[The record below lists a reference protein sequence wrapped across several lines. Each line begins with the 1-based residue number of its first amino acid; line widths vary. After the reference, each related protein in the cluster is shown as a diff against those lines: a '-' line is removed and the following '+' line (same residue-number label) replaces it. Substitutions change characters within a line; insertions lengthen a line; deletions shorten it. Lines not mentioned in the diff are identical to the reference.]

1 MTVDPA
7 TTPHRHIHRGDS
19 LFLLLGR
26 LPHQVRGRPREVS
39 RSGGARAAPRPMP
52 AGTIFTCPMHP
63 EVRQE
68 GPGSCPICG
77 MALEPEMPTADAGPN
92 PELIDMTR
100 RFWIG
105 LVLTVPV
112 VALEMGGH
120 LFGWHPLD
128 ADAVELGAARV
139 RDAGGAVGGL
149 AVLRAR
155 RAIARHPQPQ
165 HVHADR
171 ARHRRGVD
179 LQRRRDACARPV
191 SAGVSRPR
199 RRGRGLFR
207 GGGRHHRAG
216 AARPGAGAAR
226 PRADLRRDPRAA
238 RSRAEDRDQ
247 RHRSRR
253 RRRWRSTPSRS
264 ATGCGCGPATRCRS
278 TAS

>member
-7 TTPHRHIHRGDS
+7 TTPHRHVHRGETY
-19 LFLLLGR
+19 FFC
-26 LPHQVRGRPREVS
+26 
-39 RSGGARAAPRPMP
+39 SGGCRTKFAADPGKYLDPAAREPAAPMP

-92 PELIDMTR
+92 PELVDMTR

-105 LVLTVPV
+105 LVADRAGRGAGDGRTPV
-112 VALEMGGH
+112 RLASAFAVAI
-120 LFGWHPLD
+120 
-128 ADAVELGAARV
+128 ELGATGLRH
-139 RDAGGAVGGL
+139 AGGAVGGL

-155 RAIARHPQPQ
+155 RAIDREPQPQ

-171 ARHRRGVD
+171 ARHRRGLG

-238 RSRAEDRDQ
+238 RSRAEDRASASPIMAT
-247 RHRSRR
+247 RW
-253 RRRWRSTPSRS
+253 WRSTRSRS
-264 ATGCGCGPATRCRS
+264 ATGCACGPATRCRS
-278 TAS
+278 TAN